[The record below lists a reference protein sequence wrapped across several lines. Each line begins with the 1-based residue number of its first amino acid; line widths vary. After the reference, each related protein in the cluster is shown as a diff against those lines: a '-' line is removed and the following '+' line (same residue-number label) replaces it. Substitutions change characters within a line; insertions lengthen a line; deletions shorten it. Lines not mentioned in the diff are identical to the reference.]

1 MPEWVASADL
11 RRSVPFRGKCPLR
24 CFPTDFG
31 RYSSDE
37 RICAIGNNQ
46 TTNCT
51 CNPPSRRS
59 QQRLKMPNENRASP
73 HSNRAHDALT
83 EAGHLTAADTLS
95 NGMLKL
101 RKCGYVRGSCAAS
114 VRCGTDVRR
123 CSSTLYVP
131 PHTNRNQPWDSTC
144 ECRSPPCFRQESP
157 GKWCRYWW
165 LILSTN
171 TLLFSS
177 PSSSNGALPGCINS
191 RRVVQ
196 MQL

>member
-101 RKCGYVRGSCAAS
+101 RKCGYVRGSCAAFGEMRNRCES
-114 VRCGTDVRR
+114 LQFYFVRPTTHKPEPTVG
-123 CSSTLYVP
+123 L
-131 PHTNRNQPWDSTC
+131 H
-144 ECRSPPCFRQESP
+144 
-157 GKWCRYWW
+157 
-165 LILSTN
+165 L
-171 TLLFSS
+171 
-177 PSSSNGALPGCINS
+177 
-191 RRVVQ
+191 
-196 MQL
+196 